1 MEKLIQ
7 NQITKSRNIK
17 YKIIR
22 LILEPFWVL
31 NLRQTFHLLKRK
43 IMKNYYWDISEN
55 YKEFI
60 KNTVYVY
67 TVSVNSRNKYLKYG
81 HTFETTF

>member
-1 MEKLIQ
+1 
-7 NQITKSRNIK
+7 
-17 YKIIR
+17 
-22 LILEPFWVL
+22 
-31 NLRQTFHLLKRK
+31 
-43 IMKNYYWDISEN
+43 MKNYYLDISEN

-67 TVSVNSRNKYLKYG
+67 TVSVNSRNKNLKYG